1 MNGLSG
7 EQEKT
12 ATSTSFST
20 AWMFEEE
27 RNKQLCCDRK
37 AKTKSKKKK
46 KKKKRGKKRQGR
58 RKRGVFPFWLLW
70 RAFSI
75 FLFCLLGVFVCWFS
89 DLRAALCVSLL
100 SGHMAHGPEM
110 GVLGHSSTLTG
121 FDRWRRMSAFL
132 G

>member
-1 MNGLSG
+1 MNGLWG

-46 KKKKRGKKRQGR
+46 KKKKREKKA
-58 RKRGVFPFWLLW
+58 RKKKTWCFPFLVVV
-70 RAFSI
+70 ASVFYFSV
-75 FLFCLLGVFVCWFS
+75 LLGVFVCWFS

>member
-1 MNGLSG
+1 MACG
-7 EQEKT
+7 ESRRRQQP
-12 ATSTSFST
+12 AQ
-20 AWMFEEE
+20 ALA
-27 RNKQLCCDRK
+27 QLGCLKKRGTNSCAAIARQK
-37 AKTKSKKKK
+37 KKKKK